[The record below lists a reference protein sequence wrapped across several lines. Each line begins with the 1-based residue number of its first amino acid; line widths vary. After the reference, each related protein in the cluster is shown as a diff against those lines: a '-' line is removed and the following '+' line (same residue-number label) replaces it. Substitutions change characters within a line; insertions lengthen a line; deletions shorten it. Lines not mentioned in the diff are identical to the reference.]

1 MPSLMVLVVSRRGGR
16 GGGGRGG
23 SLSIMDQ
30 IGFEVPDQYIPLQ
43 VNGSLNGFGEN
54 SPHGSTHQQCE
65 WPIV

>member
-1 MPSLMVLVVSRRGGR
+1 MCALFNGISGVTQRREGGR
-16 GGGGRGG
+16 A
-23 SLSIMDQ
+23 LSIMDQ